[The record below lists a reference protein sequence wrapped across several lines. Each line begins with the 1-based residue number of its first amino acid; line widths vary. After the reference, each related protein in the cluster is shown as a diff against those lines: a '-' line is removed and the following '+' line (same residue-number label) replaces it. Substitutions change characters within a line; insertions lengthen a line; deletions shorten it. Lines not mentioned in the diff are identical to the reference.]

1 MARYSLRDQAYQ
13 LHRDLTQ
20 KIILDKRAQGDVNKW
35 LELKARKLN
44 AYTKMLNSIQA
55 LNKRDFSSLSV
66 LVQELRELL

>member
-1 MARYSLRDQAYQ
+1 
-13 LHRDLTQ
+13 
-20 KIILDKRAQGDVNKW
+20 VNKW
-35 LELKARKLN
+35 LELKAKKLN